1 MAESAN
7 LFGEESVMTAEGTGT
22 AFSVGSGLA
31 SVIGAYYSVK
41 ALQYQAASQMSRL
54 RFQRSQAFRRG
65 RIAELAARET
75 SEAGQRR
82 GAQVGMQYAQLIG
95 AQDARGSASGTQ
107 AGVGSRRDVSAA
119 TEWAKDTAL
128 ETVTKNTADAV
139 AGLYVQRG
147 GAEAQGSLLG
157 GQAAGVAA
165 QRGALNPGM
174 SMFAAAL
181 QGTAGV
187 VNSMSRGQ
195 LFAPNA
201 QQNTAGGYSAQNTVV

>member
-1 MAESAN
+1 MAAN
-7 LFGEESVMTAEGTGT
+7 IWGEDKLMTLEGTGT

-54 RFQRSQAFRRG
+54 SFQQSQAFRRG

-82 GAQVGMQYAQLIG
+82 GAQVGLEYAQLIG
-95 AQDARGSASGTQ
+95 TQDARGSASGTQ
-107 AGVGSRRDVSAA
+107 AGVGSRRDVSAS

-128 ETVTKNTADAV
+128 ETVTKDTADAV
-139 AGLYVQRG
+139 AGLYMQRG
-147 GAEAQGSLLG
+147 GAQAQGSLLG
-157 GQAAGVAA
+157 GQAAGVEA
-165 QRGALNPGM
+165 QSRALNPGM
-174 SMFAAAL
+174 SMFAATL

-201 QQNTAGGYSAQNTVV
+201 QQNTTGGYSGQNTVA